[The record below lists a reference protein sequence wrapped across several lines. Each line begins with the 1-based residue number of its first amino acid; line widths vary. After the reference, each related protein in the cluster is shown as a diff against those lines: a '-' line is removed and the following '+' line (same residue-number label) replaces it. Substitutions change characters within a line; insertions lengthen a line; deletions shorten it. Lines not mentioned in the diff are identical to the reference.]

1 MTPLPDSDHVAR
13 YCKPSSVDESGR
25 PMTSAFAMR
34 SGEAQLSVNWLEYF
48 DSQRDVGVYR
58 VRETLVGKA
67 FQLRHG
73 GRFAVLDVGV
83 VKAAVKRH
91 LDGAPHINHLPRE
104 DDPSHAGVF
113 GHGEADFAVAAEL
126 RACSGLSSDQR
137 RSPCRMMVV
146 HTARERQERVLP
158 TRPP

>member
-1 MTPLPDSDHVAR
+1 MTPLSDSDHVVR

-34 SGEAQLSVNWLEYF
+34 SGEAHPSVNWLEYF

-73 GRFAVLDVGV
+73 GRFAVLNVGV
-83 VKAAVKRH
+83 AKVAVKRH
-91 LDGAPHINHLPRE
+91 LDRALHINHLPRE

-113 GHGEADFAVAAEL
+113 GYGEADFAVAAEI
-126 RACSGLSSDQR
+126 RALVGPNDVR
-137 RSPCRMMVV
+137 RAV
-146 HTARERQERVLP
+146 
-158 TRPP
+158 